1 METCGIDWMIGALAA
16 AVLING
22 SMAAYKALN
31 NLQMEIE
38 RGSSSWLSRC
48 FVWVAGQPAA
58 FPVFLRLGQ
67 LLCTAVYIG
76 ALMRAFP
83 DVWYILVGLAV
94 FVAVG
99 WGLAGV
105 LFRFYPLPTLKAA
118 VLILLVPY
126 TLLYPL
132 TYGIGRLIGAARP
145 SAGSADDYADEVV
158 EESLNDLRE
167 NYDASPEYSEEG
179 RMVQN
184 VMGLRKSKVRD
195 CMVPAS
201 DIVRTSFETPL
212 DELVKL
218 FTQTGFSKILIYKE
232 SPEKIAGYVHAYDL
246 FRDPAPTSI
255 AELIRPIHAVPE
267 TTAAGMLLKEMIEK
281 HLSIAAVF
289 DGNGAVSGMLTLED
303 LMEEIFGEIE
313 DEFDVEEAAV
323 VPSGRRRG

>member
-67 LLCTAVYIG
+67 VLCTAVYIG
-76 ALMRAFP
+76 ALMRAFS
-83 DVWYILVGLAV
+83 DVWYILGGLAV
-94 FVAVG
+94 FVAVA

-105 LFRFYPLPTLKAA
+105 LFRLYPLLTLKAA
-118 VLILLVPY
+118 SLILLVPY

-132 TYGIGRLIGAARP
+132 TYGVGRLIGAERP
-145 SAGSADDYADEVV
+145 AVGAADDYADEVV

-313 DEFDVEEAAV
+313 DEFDVEEAV
-323 VPSGRRRG
+323 VPSGPRRG